1 MASQTISVTD
11 DEAVEP
17 AEETSGA
24 AATTIWARFKW
35 DDGDETKD
43 ALIASSMKRCLA
55 YFAIN
60 KLSS

>member
-11 DEAVEP
+11 DEATEP

-24 AATTIWARFKW
+24 VATTVWARFKW
-35 DDGDETKD
+35 DDGDETRD
-43 ALIASSMKRCLA
+43 AEIANAMKRLLA

-60 KLSS
+60 KLST